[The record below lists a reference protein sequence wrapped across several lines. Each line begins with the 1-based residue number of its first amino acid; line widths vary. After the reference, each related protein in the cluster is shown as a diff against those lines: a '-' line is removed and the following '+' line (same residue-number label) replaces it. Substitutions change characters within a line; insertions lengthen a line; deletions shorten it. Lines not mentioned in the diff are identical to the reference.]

1 MRLVLNSMMH
11 TKRYRS
17 KEIQDIISEL
27 IEYRYWIGQNMHNL
41 FEHLFIAFVPLGYV
55 QYI

>member
-1 MRLVLNSMMH
+1 MMH
-11 TKRYRS
+11 TKRYRF